1 MAWLLVVFLVPYLG
15 VPLYIVFGGRK
26 MRKNINAKGHLANIE
41 PQSADKNGED
51 ERKHPS
57 GISNLFP
64 LRRVKSLTLLATGEE
79 AFGELMKHLESAQHS
94 IFITTFILG
103 KDPTGEAI
111 LKTLARKAKQGVN
124 VCLLLDAL
132 GSFGISSQFLAEFK
146 QAGGKHAFF
155 MPMVHWPFRGR
166 ANLRNHR
173 KMVIVDGRI
182 AMLGGLNL
190 ANEYMGPSVDSNR
203 WRDLSVLVTG
213 PILDD
218 IYTIFRA
225 DWKFAAKE
233 ELPAPAR
240 PNVDS
245 KADGEI
251 NLQLVPS
258 GPDVKEDSLYD
269 AVLSSLFSVKKRI
282 WVITPYFIPDE
293 TLTRAL
299 CIAARRNLDVR
310 IIVPQSSNHR
320 LADLI
325 RRSYLRQIQASGGK
339 VYTFQPGMLHAKLII
354 LDDTLGIIGSMN
366 MDMRSF
372 FLNYEV
378 AMFIHSEP
386 FVRQL
391 EAWSNNIVRECG
403 IGVKKASAPVG
414 YLEDIGR
421 LFAPLL

>member
-1 MAWLLVVFLVPYLG
+1 MAWLLVIFLAPYLG

-26 MRKNINAKGHLANIE
+26 IRKHINAKGHLIDIA
-41 PQSADKNGED
+41 PQVADKDGED
-51 ERKHPS
+51 KWKHPS

-64 LRRVKSLTLLATGEE
+64 LRRAKSLTLLATGEE

-111 LKTLARKAKQGVN
+111 LKALARKAKQGVN

-132 GSFGISSQFLAEFK
+132 GSFRISSQFLAEFK
-146 QAGGKHAFF
+146 QAGGKYASF

-190 ANEYMGPSVDSNR
+190 ADEYMGPSVDIKR
-203 WRDLSVLVTG
+203 WRDLSVMVTG

-233 ELPAPAR
+233 ELPALAR
-240 PNVDS
+240 PNADLE
-245 KADGEI
+245 ADGEI
-251 NLQLVPS
+251 SLQLVPS
-258 GPDVKEDSLYD
+258 GPDVEEDSLYD
-269 AVLSSLFSVKKRI
+269 AVLSSLFRVKKRI
-282 WVITPYFIPDE
+282 WVMTPYFIPDE
-293 TLTRAL
+293 MLTRAL
-299 CIAARRNLDVR
+299 CIAARRDLDVR

-339 VYTFQPGMLHAKLII
+339 IYTFRPGMLHAKLII
-354 LDDTLGIIGSMN
+354 LDDALGIIGSMN

-391 EAWSNNIVRECG
+391 EAWSHDIMRECG
-403 IGVKKASAPVG
+403 MGVKKALAPVE

-421 LFAPLL
+421 LFASLL